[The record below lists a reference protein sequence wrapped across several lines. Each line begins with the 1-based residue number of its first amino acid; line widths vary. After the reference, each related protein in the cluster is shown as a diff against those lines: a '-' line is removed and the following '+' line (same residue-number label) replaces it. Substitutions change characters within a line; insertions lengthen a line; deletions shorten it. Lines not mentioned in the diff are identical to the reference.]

1 MRFDGK
7 TLQRAATAVA
17 AALTRETM
25 RWGARVVVAR
35 RLELRVEG
43 LHFLPRAG
51 PVLIAARH
59 FHHLHDGAALVA
71 VVPRPVHIFVALD
84 WVRSRLVRG
93 LMERACAAAGWPV
106 VLRAGGRSLREGESA
121 YRAGER
127 GVLLRRALRDTTR
140 LLREGQV
147 LVIFPEAYP
156 NIDPGY
162 TPKARDDA
170 FLPFDPGF
178 ARLVARAQRGRDT
191 PIPVVPAGLS
201 YQRGA
206 RWRVALRF
214 GPPVFV
220 DAAPDHDAFAR
231 AVEEHVRLL
240 SALPSNQVAA
250 G

>member
-1 MRFDGK
+1 VRFDSK
-7 TLQRAATAVA
+7 ALHSAATAAA
-17 AALTRETM
+17 AALTRGTM
-25 RWGARVVVAR
+25 RWGARLIVAR
-35 RLELRVEG
+35 RLDLRVEG
-43 LHFLPRAG
+43 LDLLPRTG

-84 WVRSRLVRG
+84 WVHSRLVRG
-93 LMERACAAAGWPV
+93 VMERACAAAGWPV
-106 VLRAGGRSLREGESA
+106 VLRAGGRSLGAGESA

-140 LLREGQV
+140 LLREGQA

-178 ARLVARAQRGRDT
+178 ARLVERAQRGEDT
-191 PIPVVPAGLS
+191 PIPVVPVGLS

-214 GPPVFV
+214 GPPLFL
-220 DAAPDHDAFAR
+220 DAAPDHHAFVR
-231 AVEEHVRLL
+231 EVEERVRLL
-240 SALPSNQVAA
+240 SALPSNSETSA
-250 G
+250 